1 MKLEILDFFYI
12 SSIFSFFLMDLYVD
26 NVLTFNIFH
35 LLHLGEK
42 KSKNHLGI
50 FPKYSLQLFP
60 FLFCLF
66 FVDFISLQDYFG

>member
-50 FPKYSLQLFP
+50 FPKYLLQLFP